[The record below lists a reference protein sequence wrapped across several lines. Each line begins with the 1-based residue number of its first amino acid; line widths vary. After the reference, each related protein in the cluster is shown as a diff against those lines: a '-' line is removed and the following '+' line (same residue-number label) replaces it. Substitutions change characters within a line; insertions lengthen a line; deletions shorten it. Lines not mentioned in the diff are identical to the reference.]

1 MPTVRFLAGS
11 SRYRFVVRTATA
23 PSWVDAVS
31 GVCRPIRWSAPG
43 RKSARSVRGAVTCGE

>member
-11 SRYRFVVRTATA
+11 SRYRFVVRPATA

-31 GVCRPIRWSAPG
+31 GEIG
-43 RKSARSVRGAVTCGE
+43 RAHV